1 MPLTGVLVSLE
12 RSSGETNEL
21 TNRVSLLTVLAV
33 IYDQA
38 VSFVDKLY
46 SALLAEVAV
55 ALLEQ
60 DLGASGLGCSLDLLQ
75 GELVLL

>member
-12 RSSGETNEL
+12 RSSGEADEL

-60 DLGASGLGCSLDLLQ
+60 DLGASSLGCSLDLLQ
-75 GELVLL
+75 GKLVLL

>member
-1 MPLTGVLVSLE
+1 MPLTGVLISLE
-12 RSSGETNEL
+12 RSSREADEL
-21 TNRVSLLTVLAV
+21 ADRVSLLKVLAV
-33 IYDQA
+33 IYDEA

-46 SALLAEVAV
+46 SAWLAEVAV